1 MPMMGSQSIGDP
13 LTSIKRGRPRTA
25 PPNPSPVLTNPIQ
38 TKMREINAISVVVS
52 TIISNDALW
61 HKIL

>member
-13 LTSIKRGRPRTA
+13 LISIRRGSPRTA
-25 PPNPSPVLTNPIQ
+25 PPKPSPVLTNPIH